1 MWSSPEV
8 CPLDVVLL
16 YLEYL
21 GMGHGHLD
29 LLLLAV
35 LSRRGPQHGYAVIAD
50 LRDASA
56 GEFDLPEG
64 TVYPALHKLERD
76 GLVHSE
82 WSIEEGR
89 KRRVYALT
97 GAGRTALA
105 ARKEKWAVFRGG
117 VEAVLA

>member
-1 MWSSPEV
+1 MA
-8 CPLDVVLL
+8 
-16 YLEYL
+16 
-21 GMGHGHLD
+21 HRHLD

-35 LSRRGPQHGYAVIAD
+35 LRRGGPQHGYAVIAG
-50 LRDASA
+50 LREASDGA
-56 GEFDLPEG
+56 FDLPEG

-76 GLVHSE
+76 GLVQSE
-82 WSIEEGR
+82 WSSEDGR

-105 ARKEKWAVFRGG
+105 ARKTEWAMFRSG

>member
-1 MWSSPEV
+1 MA
-8 CPLDVVLL
+8 
-16 YLEYL
+16 
-21 GMGHGHLD
+21 HGQLD

-35 LSRRGPQHGYAVIAD
+35 LRRGGPQHGYAVIAG
-50 LRDASA
+50 LRDASV

-76 GLVHSE
+76 GLVQSE
-82 WSIEEGR
+82 WSVEDGR

-97 GAGRTALA
+97 GTGRTALA
-105 ARKEKWAVFRGG
+105 ARKKEWVMFRSG

>member
-1 MWSSPEV
+1 M
-8 CPLDVVLL
+8 LDSTLDDGEI
-16 YLEYL
+16 YLDNL
-21 GMGHGHLD
+21 GMAHGHLD

-35 LSRRGPQHGYAVIAD
+35 LRRGGPQHGYAVISG
-50 LRDASA
+50 LRDASG

-76 GLVHSE
+76 GLVQSE
-82 WSIEEGR
+82 WSIDDGR

-97 GAGRTALA
+97 APGRAALA
-105 ARKEKWAVFRGG
+105 ARKKKWALFRNG